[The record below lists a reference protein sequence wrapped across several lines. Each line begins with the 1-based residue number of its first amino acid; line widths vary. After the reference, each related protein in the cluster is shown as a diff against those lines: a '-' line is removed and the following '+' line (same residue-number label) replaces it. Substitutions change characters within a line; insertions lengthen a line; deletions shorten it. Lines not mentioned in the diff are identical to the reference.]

1 MTLACEGVGVAV
13 HLGPALAKRLNRL
26 MKDRGLNDR
35 ELGELALISR
45 AAVYKLRHGDG
56 NNVGINTIYNI
67 AKALGVRP
75 CWLAYGE
82 GEQDPEKPPK
92 A

>member
-1 MTLACEGVGVAV
+1 MDRVFCG
-13 HLGPALAKRLNRL
+13 
-26 MKDRGLNDR
+26 KDWA
-35 ELGELALISR
+35 ELALISR

-82 GEQDPEKPPK
+82 GLAAASPRSRAHEKNSK
-92 A
+92 SKGLGTLQAR